1 MSRAFQT
8 TKDVRNVF
16 RQQIITL
23 TCCALADINECLS
36 TNMPCPAGQI
46 CINTDGSYTCQPNHI
61 SLGNSRTNPAM
72 KPAQIN
78 VAQGINIL
86 HIYIKL

>member
-46 CINTDGSYTCQPNHI
+46 CINTDGSYTCQRI
-61 SLGNSRTNPAM
+61 SPSCGRGYHLNEDGTRCVG
-72 KPAQIN
+72 K
-78 VAQGINIL
+78 
-86 HIYIKL
+86 